1 MAAVYIDTSALG
13 RVLLGEPGAQAIEE
27 ALSEYDEHVS
37 SRVLRLELRR
47 LGLRNDL
54 VDFADRLIADVALLP
69 LDESR
74 LRAAE
79 TIPPADV
86 ASLDSL
92 HLAAAVELAEAD
104 LLDTVMTHDKRL
116 ADGARHHGLT
126 VLAPA

>member
-1 MAAVYIDTSALG
+1 VSTTST
-13 RVLLGEPGAQAIEE
+13 
-27 ALSEYDEHVS
+27 
-37 SRVLRLELRR
+37 LRLELRR

-79 TIPPADV
+79 TIPPAGV
-86 ASLDSL
+86 ASLDSI